1 MSIVILFIGIMIF
14 GPMWKIND
22 LELVTLMY
30 LVLGTISMAAVIR
43 SCYPFTML
51 RIIICTMMAGGFYGA
66 VLLFSGLLHL
76 APITLNLVF
85 IGLILSIFGLFIERI
100 IHFVIKK
107 RLA

>member
-1 MSIVILFIGIMIF
+1 
-14 GPMWKIND
+14 
-22 LELVTLMY
+22 
-30 LVLGTISMAAVIR
+30 
-43 SCYPFTML
+43 ML

>member
-1 MSIVILFIGIMIF
+1 MTIFEADTRKITGRFLPKVFSKAAGNALSIVILFIAIMIF

-51 RIIICTMMAGGFYGA
+51 RIIICTMMA
-66 VLLFSGLLHL
+66 LWHLTLGL
-76 APITLNLVF
+76 
-85 IGLILSIFGLFIERI
+85 EI
-100 IHFVIKK
+100 II
-107 RLA
+107 